1 MAKIKIYEIAKELN
15 VDNKSIIDAANKIGL
30 AVKSH
35 LSAIEEDEA
44 KKIRDTFTPKAAV
57 KEEKKAKSNNNEIA
71 RGPVIIRREVIVNE
85 EKATPVKE
93 KPKNNIG
100 FNNARN
106 RSNDY
111 NIVYREK
118 QAKPMSVNELFGIK
132 PKKEEP
138 KKVVTKEETKK
149 VEDVEKKEIVQ
160 NNDFA
165 KKDDRKQLNSANKTF
180 DKNSTSQNKNFNNN
194 RNFRDNRNGDN
205 RSNYDNRN
213 SYDNRNNSDR
223 KSFGNNTRFNKDG
236 NFGDRKPFNNQNGD
250 KKDFA
255 KKPNQFANRAGARD
269 NARDKFSTV
278 SIEEVEK
285 ENRRDYSSKIID
297 KQKAFRNSD
306 DNKKT
311 KSKKG
316 MEEEF
321 NQGKLRDLKS
331 VDRLSNMFG
340 DQEGGMLDYYDL
352 SSGKGKKGKKKLK
365 DGQKSK
371 QKIFELKEITI
382 PENISVK
389 DLAIELKKTSSEVI
403 KKLFDLGIMA
413 NINQDL
419 DFDTAY
425 LVADSIG
432 ITAKLKEVVKDEDI
446 LFDDSDDREE
456 DLLPRAPVVV
466 VMGHVDHGKT
476 SLLDAIR
483 KTNVI
488 GGEAGGITQHI
499 GAYKVKVGQREIT
512 FLDTPGHEAFTSMRA
527 RGAQITDIAI
537 LVVAADDGIKPQTV
551 EAINHAKAAG
561 IPIIVAINKIDLPN
575 ANIDKVK
582 QELMTYELVP
592 EEWGGETICCP
603 ISAKNNLNI
612 DNLLEM
618 VLLQADILDL
628 KANPDRQSKGTV
640 IEARLDKALGPVAS
654 VLVQR
659 GTLNVGDTIVLGSS
673 IGRIRTI
680 KDDKGKAIKA
690 AGPSTPVAI
699 TGLKDVP
706 EAGDIFYEVKN
717 EKVAKHLIEKRKLE
731 SREKAIANNNVVTL
745 DNLFEKMAIDDM
757 KVFNIILKA
766 DVQGTAEAM
775 KASLEKIKNE
785 EVYVKV
791 IHYGVGGV
799 TESDVQLAKAAGA
812 VVIAF
817 NVRPIGMT
825 KSVAEK
831 EQVEIKQYSVIYQA
845 LEDVE
850 NALKGMLAPVYE
862 EHNIGNAEVRQVFKV
877 SNVGTIAGCFVLD
890 GKVARNA
897 GVRVIRESVVIHDGK
912 LVSLKRFKDDAK
924 EVSKGFECGLQI
936 EEYNDLKEG
945 DIIECYEK
953 VEIKR

>member
-57 KEEKKAKSNNNEIA
+57 KEEKKVKSNNNEIA

-100 FNNARN
+100 FNSARN

-165 KKDDRKQLNSANKTF
+165 KKDDKKQLNSANKTF
-180 DKNSTSQNKNFNNN
+180 DKNSTSQNKNINNN

-205 RSNYDNRN
+205 RSSYDNRN
-213 SYDNRNNSDR
+213 SSDR

-250 KKDFA
+250 KKDFV
-255 KKPNQFANRAGARD
+255 KKPNQVANRAGARD

-690 AGPSTPVAI
+690 AGPSTPVVI

>member
-30 AVKSH
+30 SVKSH

-57 KEEKKAKSNNNEIA
+57 KEEKKVKSNNEIA

-100 FNNARN
+100 FNSARN

-138 KKVVTKEETKK
+138 KKAVTKEEIKK

-180 DKNSTSQNKNFNNN
+180 DKNSTSQNKNVNNN

-205 RSNYDNRN
+205 RSSYDNRN
-213 SYDNRNNSDR
+213 SSDR

-250 KKDFA
+250 KKDFV

-690 AGPSTPVAI
+690 AGPSTPVVI

-936 EEYNDLKEG
+936 EEYNDIKEG

>member
-44 KKIRDTFTPKAAV
+44 KKIRDTFTPKADV
-57 KEEKKAKSNNNEIA
+57 KEEKKVKSNNNEIA

-205 RSNYDNRN
+205 RSSYDNRN
-213 SYDNRNNSDR
+213 SSDR
-223 KSFGNNTRFNKDG
+223 KSFGNNSRFNKDG
-236 NFGDRKPFNNQNGD
+236 NFGDRKPFNAQNGD

-690 AGPSTPVAI
+690 AGPSTPVVI

>member
-57 KEEKKAKSNNNEIA
+57 KEEKKVKSNNNEIA

-180 DKNSTSQNKNFNNN
+180 DKNSTSQNKNVNNN

-205 RSNYDNRN
+205 RSSYDNRN
-213 SYDNRNNSDR
+213 SSDR

-680 KDDKGKAIKA
+680 KDDKGKSIKA

>member
-57 KEEKKAKSNNNEIA
+57 KEEKKVKSNNEIA

-100 FNNARN
+100 FNSARN

-132 PKKEEP
+132 PKKEES
-138 KKVVTKEETKK
+138 KKVVAKEETKK

-165 KKDDRKQLNSANKTF
+165 KKDDRKQLNSANKAF
-180 DKNSTSQNKNFNNN
+180 DKNSTSQNKNVNNN

-205 RSNYDNRN
+205 RSSYDNRN
-213 SYDNRNNSDR
+213 SSDR

-352 SSGKGKKGKKKLK
+352 SSGKGKKCKKKLK

-690 AGPSTPVAI
+690 AGPSTPVVI

>member
-30 AVKSH
+30 TVKSH

-57 KEEKKAKSNNNEIA
+57 KEEKKVKSNNNEIA

-205 RSNYDNRN
+205 RSNYDSRN
-213 SYDNRNNSDR
+213 SYDNRNSSDR

-690 AGPSTPVAI
+690 AGPSTPVVI

>member
-57 KEEKKAKSNNNEIA
+57 KEEKKVKSNNEIA

-100 FNNARN
+100 FNSARN

-138 KKVVTKEETKK
+138 EKAVTKEEIKK

-180 DKNSTSQNKNFNNN
+180 DKNSTSQNKNVNNN

-205 RSNYDNRN
+205 RSSYDNRN
-213 SYDNRNNSDR
+213 SSDR

-250 KKDFA
+250 KKDFV

-269 NARDKFSTV
+269 NARDKFTTV

-690 AGPSTPVAI
+690 AGPSTPVVI

>member
-15 VDNKSIIDAANKIGL
+15 VDNKSIIDVANKIGL

-180 DKNSTSQNKNFNNN
+180 DKNSTSQNKNVNNN

-205 RSNYDNRN
+205 RSSYDNRN
-213 SYDNRNNSDR
+213 SSDR

-269 NARDKFSTV
+269 NSRDKFSTV

-389 DLAIELKKTSSEVI
+389 DLAAELKKTSTEII

-432 ITAKLKEVVKDEDI
+432 VTAKLKEVVKDEDI

-680 KDDKGKAIKA
+680 KDDKGKSIKA

>member
-44 KKIRDTFTPKAAV
+44 KKIRDTFTPKADV
-57 KEEKKAKSNNNEIA
+57 KEEKKVKSNNNEIA

-85 EKATPVKE
+85 EKATPLKE

-180 DKNSTSQNKNFNNN
+180 DKNSTSQNKNVNNN

-205 RSNYDNRN
+205 RSSYDNRN
-213 SYDNRNNSDR
+213 SSDR

-250 KKDFA
+250 KKDFV

-352 SSGKGKKGKKKLK
+352 SSGKGKKSKKKLK

-690 AGPSTPVAI
+690 AGPSTPVVI

>member
-57 KEEKKAKSNNNEIA
+57 KEEKKVKSNNNEIA

-100 FNNARN
+100 FNSARN

-138 KKVVTKEETKK
+138 KKVVAKEETKK

-205 RSNYDNRN
+205 RSSYDNRN
-213 SYDNRNNSDR
+213 SADR
-223 KSFGNNTRFNKDG
+223 KSFGNNARFNKDG
-236 NFGDRKPFNNQNGD
+236 NFGDRKPFNAQNGD
-250 KKDFA
+250 KKDFV
-255 KKPNQFANRAGARD
+255 KKPNQFSNRAGTRD

-432 ITAKLKEVVKDEDI
+432 VTAKLKEIVKDEDI

-680 KDDKGKAIKA
+680 KDDKGKAIKV
-690 AGPSTPVAI
+690 AGPSTPVVI

>member
-57 KEEKKAKSNNNEIA
+57 KEEKKVKSNNNEIA

-205 RSNYDNRN
+205 RSSYDNRN
-213 SYDNRNNSDR
+213 SSDR
-223 KSFGNNTRFNKDG
+223 KSFGNNSRFNKDG
-236 NFGDRKPFNNQNGD
+236 NFGDRKPFNAQNGD

-446 LFDDSDDREE
+446 LFDDSEDREE

-690 AGPSTPVAI
+690 AGPSTPVVI

>member
-138 KKVVTKEETKK
+138 KKVVAKEETKK

-194 RNFRDNRNGDN
+194 RNFRDNRNSDN
-205 RSNYDNRN
+205 RS

-223 KSFGNNTRFNKDG
+223 KSFGNNPRFNKDG
-236 NFGDRKPFNNQNGD
+236 NFGDRKPFNAQNGD

-255 KKPNQFANRAGARD
+255 KKPNQFANRTGARD

-297 KQKAFRNSD
+297 KQKAFRNTD

-680 KDDKGKAIKA
+680 KDDKGKAIKT
-690 AGPSTPVAI
+690 AGPSTPVVI

-812 VVIAF
+812 VIIAF

>member
-57 KEEKKAKSNNNEIA
+57 KEEKKVKSNNEIA

-100 FNNARN
+100 FNSARN

-138 KKVVTKEETKK
+138 KKAVTKEEIKK

-180 DKNSTSQNKNFNNN
+180 DKNSTSQNKNVNNN

-205 RSNYDNRN
+205 RSSYDNRN
-213 SYDNRNNSDR
+213 SSDR

-250 KKDFA
+250 KKDFV

-690 AGPSTPVAI
+690 AGPSTPVVI

>member
-44 KKIRDTFTPKAAV
+44 KKIRDTFTPKASV
-57 KEEKKAKSNNNEIA
+57 KEEKKVKSNNNEIA

-100 FNNARN
+100 FNSARN

-132 PKKEEP
+132 PKKEEL
-138 KKVVTKEETKK
+138 KKVVAKEETKK

-180 DKNSTSQNKNFNNN
+180 DKNSTSQNKNINNN
-194 RNFRDNRNGDN
+194 RNFRDNR
-205 RSNYDNRN
+205 SNDTRN
-213 SYDNRNNSDR
+213 SYDNRNSSDR
-223 KSFGNNTRFNKDG
+223 KSFGNNSRFNKDG

-250 KKDFA
+250 KKDFV

-690 AGPSTPVAI
+690 AGPSTPVVI

>member
-44 KKIRDTFTPKAAV
+44 KKIRDTFTSKAAV
-57 KEEKKAKSNNNEIA
+57 KEEKKVKSNNEIA

-100 FNNARN
+100 FNSARN

-138 KKVVTKEETKK
+138 KKVVAKEETKK

-180 DKNSTSQNKNFNNN
+180 DKNSTSQNKNVNNN

-205 RSNYDNRN
+205 RSSYDNRN
-213 SYDNRNNSDR
+213 SLDR

-250 KKDFA
+250 KKDFV

-690 AGPSTPVAI
+690 AGPSTPVVI

>member
-57 KEEKKAKSNNNEIA
+57 KEEKKVKSNNNEIA

-100 FNNARN
+100 FNSARN

-180 DKNSTSQNKNFNNN
+180 DKNSTSQNKNVNNN

-205 RSNYDNRN
+205 RSSYDNRN
-213 SYDNRNNSDR
+213 SSDR
-223 KSFGNNTRFNKDG
+223 KSFGNNIRFNKDG

-250 KKDFA
+250 KKDFV

-690 AGPSTPVAI
+690 AGPSTPVVI

>member
-44 KKIRDTFTPKAAV
+44 KKIRDTFTPKADV
-57 KEEKKAKSNNNEIA
+57 KEEKKVKSNNNEIA

-85 EKATPVKE
+85 EKVTPVKE

-180 DKNSTSQNKNFNNN
+180 DKNSTSQNKNVNNN

-205 RSNYDNRN
+205 RSSYDNRN
-213 SYDNRNNSDR
+213 SSDR

-250 KKDFA
+250 KKDFV

-352 SSGKGKKGKKKLK
+352 SSGKGKKSKKKLK

-690 AGPSTPVAI
+690 AGPSTPVVI

>member
-57 KEEKKAKSNNNEIA
+57 KEEKKVKSNNNEIA

-100 FNNARN
+100 FNSARN

-205 RSNYDNRN
+205 RSSYDNRN
-213 SYDNRNNSDR
+213 SSDR
-223 KSFGNNTRFNKDG
+223 KSFGNNTKFNKDG
-236 NFGDRKPFNNQNGD
+236 NFGDRKPFNSQNGD

-446 LFDDSDDREE
+446 LFDDSEDREE

-690 AGPSTPVAI
+690 AGPSTPVVI

>member
-340 DQEGGMLDYYDL
+340 NQEGGMLDYYDL

-680 KDDKGKAIKA
+680 KDDKGKSIKA

>member
-57 KEEKKAKSNNNEIA
+57 KEEKKVKSNNNEIA

-205 RSNYDNRN
+205 RSSYDNRN
-213 SYDNRNNSDR
+213 SSDR
-223 KSFGNNTRFNKDG
+223 KSFGNNSRFNKDG
-236 NFGDRKPFNNQNGD
+236 NFGDRKPFNAQNGD

-582 QELMTYELVP
+582 QELMIYELVP

-690 AGPSTPVAI
+690 AGPSTPVVI

>member
-44 KKIRDTFTPKAAV
+44 KKIRDTFTPKASV
-57 KEEKKAKSNNNEIA
+57 KEERKAKSNNNEIA

-180 DKNSTSQNKNFNNN
+180 DKNSTSQNKNFNNS
-194 RNFRDNRNGDN
+194 RNFRDNRNSDN
-205 RSNYDNRN
+205 RSSYDNRN
-213 SYDNRNNSDR
+213 SSDR
-223 KSFGNNTRFNKDG
+223 KSFGNNSRFNKDG
-236 NFGDRKPFNNQNGD
+236 NFGDKKPFNAQNGD

-255 KKPNQFANRAGARD
+255 KKPNQFANRTGARD

-297 KQKAFRNSD
+297 KQKAFRNTD

-537 LVVAADDGIKPQTV
+537 LVVAADDGIKPQTI

-690 AGPSTPVAI
+690 AGPSTPVVI

>member
-432 ITAKLKEVVKDEDI
+432 VTAKLKEIVKDEDI

-690 AGPSTPVAI
+690 AGPSTPVVI

>member
-57 KEEKKAKSNNNEIA
+57 KEEKKVKSNNNEIA

-100 FNNARN
+100 FNSARN

-138 KKVVTKEETKK
+138 KKVVAKEETKK

-205 RSNYDNRN
+205 RSSYDNRN
-213 SYDNRNNSDR
+213 SSDR

-285 ENRRDYSSKIID
+285 ESRRDYSSKIID

-690 AGPSTPVAI
+690 AGPSTPVVI

>member
-57 KEEKKAKSNNNEIA
+57 KEEKKVKSNNNEIA

-85 EKATPVKE
+85 EKVTPVKE

-100 FNNARN
+100 FNSARN

-205 RSNYDNRN
+205 RSSYDNRN
-213 SYDNRNNSDR
+213 SSDR

-250 KKDFA
+250 KKDFV

-690 AGPSTPVAI
+690 AGPSTPVVI

>member
-57 KEEKKAKSNNNEIA
+57 KEEKKVKSNNNEIA

-205 RSNYDNRN
+205 RSSYDNRN
-213 SYDNRNNSDR
+213 SSDR
-223 KSFGNNTRFNKDG
+223 KSFGNNSRFNKDG
-236 NFGDRKPFNNQNGD
+236 NFGDRKPFNAQNGD

-690 AGPSTPVAI
+690 AGPSTPVVI

-897 GVRVIRESVVIHDGK
+897 GVRVIRDSVVIHDGK

>member
-57 KEEKKAKSNNNEIA
+57 KEEKKVKSNNEIA

-205 RSNYDNRN
+205 RSNYDSRN
-213 SYDNRNNSDR
+213 SYDNRNSSDR

-690 AGPSTPVAI
+690 AGPSTPVVI

>member
-690 AGPSTPVAI
+690 AGPSTPVVI

>member
-15 VDNKSIIDAANKIGL
+15 VDNKSIIDVANKIGL

-180 DKNSTSQNKNFNNN
+180 DKNSTSQNKNVNNN

-205 RSNYDNRN
+205 RSSYDNRN
-213 SYDNRNNSDR
+213 SSDR

-250 KKDFA
+250 KKDFS

-269 NARDKFSTV
+269 NSRDKFSTV

-389 DLAIELKKTSSEVI
+389 DLAAELKKTSTEII

-432 ITAKLKEVVKDEDI
+432 VTAKLKEVVKDEDI

-680 KDDKGKAIKA
+680 KDDKGKSIKA

>member
-57 KEEKKAKSNNNEIA
+57 KEEKKVKSNNNDIA

-100 FNNARN
+100 FNSARN

-205 RSNYDNRN
+205 RSSYDNRN
-213 SYDNRNNSDR
+213 SSDR
-223 KSFGNNTRFNKDG
+223 KSFGNNSRFNKDG
-236 NFGDRKPFNNQNGD
+236 NFGDRKPFNAQNGD

-690 AGPSTPVAI
+690 AGPSTPVVI

>member
-57 KEEKKAKSNNNEIA
+57 KEEKKAKSNNEIA

-100 FNNARN
+100 FNNACN

-690 AGPSTPVAI
+690 AGPSTPVVI

>member
-690 AGPSTPVAI
+690 AGPSTPVVI

-897 GVRVIRESVVIHDGK
+897 GVRVIRDSVVIHDGK

>member
-57 KEEKKAKSNNNEIA
+57 KEEKKVKSNNNEIA

-205 RSNYDNRN
+205 RSNYDSRN
-213 SYDNRNNSDR
+213 SYDNRNSSDR

-432 ITAKLKEVVKDEDI
+432 VTAKLKEVVKDEDI

-690 AGPSTPVAI
+690 AGPSTPVVI

>member
-30 AVKSH
+30 TVKSH

-44 KKIRDTFTPKAAV
+44 KKIRDTFIPKAAV
-57 KEEKKAKSNNNEIA
+57 KEEKKVKSNNNEIA

-205 RSNYDNRN
+205 RSNYDSRN
-213 SYDNRNNSDR
+213 SYDNRNSSDR

-690 AGPSTPVAI
+690 AGPSTPVVI

>member
-57 KEEKKAKSNNNEIA
+57 KEEKKVKSNNEIA

-100 FNNARN
+100 FNSARN

-138 KKVVTKEETKK
+138 KKVVAKEETKK

-180 DKNSTSQNKNFNNN
+180 DKNSTSQNKNVNNN

-205 RSNYDNRN
+205 RSSYDNRN
-213 SYDNRNNSDR
+213 SSDR

-690 AGPSTPVAI
+690 AGPSTPVVI

>member
-44 KKIRDTFTPKAAV
+44 KKIRDTFTPKAYV

-205 RSNYDNRN
+205 RSSYDNRN
-213 SYDNRNNSDR
+213 SSDR
-223 KSFGNNTRFNKDG
+223 KSFGNNSRFNKDG
-236 NFGDRKPFNNQNGD
+236 NFGDRKPFNAQNGD

-690 AGPSTPVAI
+690 AGPSTPVVI

>member
-44 KKIRDTFTPKAAV
+44 KKIRDNFTPKAAV
-57 KEEKKAKSNNNEIA
+57 KEEKKVKSNNNEIA

-180 DKNSTSQNKNFNNN
+180 DKNSTLQNKNFNNS
-194 RNFRDNRNGDN
+194 RNFRDNRNSDN
-205 RSNYDNRN
+205 RS

-223 KSFGNNTRFNKDG
+223 KSFGNNPRFNKDG
-236 NFGDRKPFNNQNGD
+236 NFGDKKPFNAQNGD

-269 NARDKFSTV
+269 NSRDKFSTV

-311 KSKKG
+311 KTKKG

-690 AGPSTPVAI
+690 AGPSTPVVI

-812 VVIAF
+812 VIIAF

>member
-57 KEEKKAKSNNNEIA
+57 KEEKKVKSNNNEIA

-180 DKNSTSQNKNFNNN
+180 DKNRTSQNKNFNNN

-205 RSNYDNRN
+205 RSSYDNRN
-213 SYDNRNNSDR
+213 SSDR
-223 KSFGNNTRFNKDG
+223 KSFGNNSRFNKDG
-236 NFGDRKPFNNQNGD
+236 NFGDRKPFNAQNGD

-690 AGPSTPVAI
+690 AGPSTPVVI

>member
-57 KEEKKAKSNNNEIA
+57 KEEKKVKSNNNEIA

-205 RSNYDNRN
+205 RSSYDNRN
-213 SYDNRNNSDR
+213 SSDR
-223 KSFGNNTRFNKDG
+223 KSFGNNSRFNKDG
-236 NFGDRKPFNNQNGD
+236 NFGDRKPFNAQNGD

-690 AGPSTPVAI
+690 AGPSTPVVI

-953 VEIKR
+953 LEIKR